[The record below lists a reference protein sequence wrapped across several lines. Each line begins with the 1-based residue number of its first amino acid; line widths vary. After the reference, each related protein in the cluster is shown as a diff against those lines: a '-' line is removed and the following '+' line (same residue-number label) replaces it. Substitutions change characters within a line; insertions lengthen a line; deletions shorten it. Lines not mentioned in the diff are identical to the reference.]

1 MDNASRILA
10 HVDGLVGTL
19 TFNNPERRNAMSL
32 EMWRDAA
39 TVLESFATNPDVRV
53 VVLTGAGGKAFVSGA
68 DISKFESER
77 GSTEAV
83 AVYGAAVERLQ
94 DILINHPKPT
104 VAMIRGYCVGGG
116 INIAIACDMRFC
128 DESSRF
134 GIPAAKLGLGYGR
147 SSLRLLLDL
156 VSPQFVHELVFTGRL
171 VEAAEACHMG
181 LVNRVVPDGEIE
193 AYVRGL
199 SETIAGIAPLTI
211 RATTRTVRDLLSDAR
226 DRDHAASELLVQQC
240 FDSADYEEGRRAFLE
255 KRKPVFTG
263 A

>member
-1 MDNASRILA
+1 MDNTSRILA
-10 HVDGLVGTL
+10 HVHGPVGTL

-32 EMWRDAA
+32 EMWREAS
-39 TVLESFATNPDVRV
+39 TVLEHFAADPDVRV

-77 GSTEAV
+77 GSREAV

-94 DILINHPKPT
+94 QILLSHPKPT
-104 VAMIRGYCVGGG
+104 VAMIRGYCIGGG
-116 INIAIACDMRFC
+116 VNIAIACDMRVC

-147 SSLRLLLDL
+147 SSVRLLLDL
-156 VSPQFVHELVFTGRL
+156 VSPQYVHEMLFTARHFD
-171 VEAAEACHMG
+171 AAEAFHMG
-181 LVNRVVPDGEIE
+181 LVNRVVPDRDIE

-199 SETIAGIAPLTI
+199 GETIAGNAPLTI
-211 RATTRTVRDLLSDAR
+211 RAAKRTVRDLLKDAS
-226 DRDHAASELLVQQC
+226 DRDAAACDLLLQQC
-240 FDSADYEEGRRAFLE
+240 FDSADYQEGSRAFLE

>member
-1 MDNASRILA
+1 MDKTSRILA
-10 HVDGLVGTL
+10 QVDGTIGTL
-19 TFNNPERRNAMSL
+19 TFNKPERHNAMSL

-39 TVLESFATNPDVRV
+39 TVLERFATSPDVRV

-77 GSTEAV
+77 GSKEAV
-83 AVYGAAVERLQ
+83 AVYGAAVEHLQ
-94 DILINHPKPT
+94 QILINHPKPT

-116 INIAIACDMRFC
+116 VNIAIACDMRIC
-128 DESSRF
+128 NESGRF

-156 VSPQFVHELVFTGRL
+156 VSPQYVHELLFTARH
-171 VEAAEACHMG
+171 VDAAEAFHIG

-193 AYVRGL
+193 TYVRGL
-199 SETIAGIAPLTI
+199 SETMAGNAPLTI
-211 RATTRTVRDLLSDAR
+211 RAAKRTVRELLTDAR
-226 DRDHAASELLVQQC
+226 DRENGESDRLVQQC